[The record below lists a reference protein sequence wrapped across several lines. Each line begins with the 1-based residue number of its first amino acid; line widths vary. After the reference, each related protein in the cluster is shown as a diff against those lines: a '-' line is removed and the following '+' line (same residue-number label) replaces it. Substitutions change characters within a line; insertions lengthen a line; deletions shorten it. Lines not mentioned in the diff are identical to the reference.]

1 MGAPQAA
8 VPRRCP
14 PASPL
19 LCSPH
24 HLPAAA
30 PSFYSPT
37 SSLQPRRY
45 PSAMSSLCSQGIT
58 LQPRRS
64 ISTPDRFSHNK
75 PASPMTR
82 RLSPAGHL
90 QVADQPVRQTASRL
104 PHVPPS
110 CPNRPAPPRSSLFRH
125 FFLSSSDLAARD
137 WLPRTLAFTLSPN
150 TPPSPL
156 ITTHT
161 LACTHDSPHRDSR
174 LYPVPRRRHR
184 HRNRHR
190 DRTGTGPGPDQAQKN
205 ARTTQGAGVGIT
217 E

>member
-1 MGAPQAA
+1 
-8 VPRRCP
+8 
-14 PASPL
+14 
-19 LCSPH
+19 
-24 HLPAAA
+24 
-30 PSFYSPT
+30 
-37 SSLQPRRY
+37 
-45 PSAMSSLCSQGIT
+45 
-58 LQPRRS
+58 
-64 ISTPDRFSHNK
+64 
-75 PASPMTR
+75 MTR

-125 FFLSSSDLAARD
+125 FFLSSSDFAARD

-174 LYPVPRRRHR
+174 LCPVPRRRR
-184 HRNRHR
+184 RHR
-190 DRTGTGPGPDQAQKN
+190 DRTGHKKTPAPLKVRASVLPNNRRITSRSSRHSPWRPSERPDRRCRRGSSSRPK
-205 ARTTQGAGVGIT
+205 R
-217 E
+217 